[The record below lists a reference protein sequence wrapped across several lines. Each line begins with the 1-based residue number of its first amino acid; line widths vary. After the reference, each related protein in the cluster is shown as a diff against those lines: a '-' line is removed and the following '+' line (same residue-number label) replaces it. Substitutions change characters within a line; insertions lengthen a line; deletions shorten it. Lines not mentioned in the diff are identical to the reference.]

1 MIEIELEQGQ
11 SIRIGDHIIVQLTK
25 VDVGQVRLGI
35 TAPRDV
41 AIHRQEIY
49 EKIQAGVPNPKDQL
63 E

>member
-25 VDVGQVRLGI
+25 IDVGQVRLGI